1 MVLNVPIT
9 IMSWIGMIN
18 LWLYAI
24 VCPLKFRPLVC
35 HVSASN
41 ASTGA
46 QPPLAVAEV
55 GVFHVKVS
63 TRVFL
68 RASAISMFLVGGM
81 CYVANKWVLGDEA
94 IASLGF
100 REHLHTTPGVVIVA
114 VGTQVCQA
122 SRPGSGHRR
131 LEAPSHFRAVL
142 LGLEQSMGRL
152 CPAVHAWKPFCGGSA
167 SIASARPQAGL
178 YALFSSACT
187 CSWSASTSRCSTPTQ
202 SPSSA
207 SKSPARSRSSPRGS
221 CTRTQS
227 LGPPRSTR
235 GSWGLVRKNSLNS
248 NSNSNSNSNLISTFP

>member
-1 MVLNVPIT
+1 MPIDNT
-9 IMSWIGMIN
+9 DVVFEALPMIGAITQIFNM
-18 LWLYAI
+18 WLYAI

-46 QPPLAVAEV
+46 PSTGAPKF
-55 GVFHVKVS
+55 GVLHVKVS

-122 SRPGSGHRR
+122 SRPGSGHWR

-152 CPAVHAWKPFCGGSA
+152 CPAVHAWSLSA
-167 SIASARPQAGL
+167 EWGRFHCVRASTGWIVCA
-178 YALFSSACT
+178 ALFGLHVLVVCFYESMLNPNSISVVGIEIAGAITFFSAFLMHADT
-187 CSWSASTSRCSTPTQ
+187 TIRWLE
-202 SPSSA
+202 
-207 SKSPARSRSSPRGS
+207 
-221 CTRTQS
+221 RT
-227 LGPPRSTR
+227 LT
-235 GSWGLVRKNSLNS
+235 L
-248 NSNSNSNSNLISTFP
+248 

>member
-1 MVLNVPIT
+1 M
-9 IMSWIGMIN
+9 
-18 LWLYAI
+18 WLYAI
-24 VCPLKFRPLVC
+24 FCPLKFRPLVC

-46 QPPLAVAEV
+46 PSTGAPKFGAL
-55 GVFHVKVS
+55 HVKVS

-131 LEAPSHFRAVL
+131 LEAPSHLRAVL

-152 CPAVHAWKPFCGGSA
+152 CPAVHAWSLSA
-167 SIASARPQAGL
+167 EWGRFHCVRASRL
-178 YALFSSACT
+178 DCL
-187 CSWSASTSRCSTPTQ
+187 RCSLR
-202 SPSSA
+202 
-207 SKSPARSRSSPRGS
+207 PARARGLLLRVDAQLQLNLRRRHRNRRRGHVLRRVAHARGHNPWGRHGVPVVHGGWLE
-221 CTRTQS
+221 RT
-227 LGPPRSTR
+227 L
-235 GSWGLVRKNSLNS
+235 
-248 NSNSNSNSNLISTFP
+248 